1 MLAVKISGHLKKL
14 SKKNDAVRKQFYLSE
29 SELRFFQKEDSFNSS
44 GFSDPLLEEQYEKTK
59 GLVHKYKNR
68 VLILLTLTCA
78 AYCRFCTRRRK
89 VSDIEKGIISQADIQ
104 KMLAYL
110 LKNPEID
117 EVIFSGGDPL
127 TSPKIL
133 KYALKEFSRLPQ
145 IKIIRIGTR
154 LPVSNPKFITKDLLL
169 TIKKIKQPVYVG
181 IHFEHPAELT
191 KETISAC
198 EKLRKAGAILYSQSV
213 FLKGVNDS
221 YEILYE
227 LFTKLIQIGVRPYYL
242 YRCDPVQGIGHFR
255 VPFKKEVA
263 IATNLRKNLSG
274 LAWPTYVIDA
284 AEGNGKIPV
293 PLDFW
298 EFNKGEFKD
307 FLGNRKN
314 II

>member
-89 VSDIEKGIISQADIQ
+89 VSDIEKGVISQADIQ
-104 KMLAYL
+104 KMLVYL

>member
-1 MLAVKISGHLKKL
+1 MFAVKISGHLKKL
-14 SKKNDAVRKQFYLSE
+14 SEKNDAVRKQFYPSE
-29 SELRFFQKEDSFNSS
+29 LELRFLQKENSFNSS
-44 GFSDPLLEEQYEKTK
+44 SFCDPLFEDQYEKTK

-89 VSDIEKGIISQADIQ
+89 VSDIKKGIIFQADIK

-110 LKNPEID
+110 FKNPEIN

-127 TSPKIL
+127 ASPAIL
-133 KYALKEFSRLPQ
+133 KYALNKFSRLPQ

-154 LPVSNPKFITKDLLL
+154 APVSNPKLITKDLLAI
-169 TIKKIKQPVYVG
+169 IKKIKQPVYVG

-191 KETISAC
+191 KETILAC
-198 EKLRKAGAILYSQSV
+198 QKLRKAGAILYSQSV

-227 LFTKLIQIGVRPYYL
+227 LFTKLIQVGIRPYYL

-255 VPFKKEVA
+255 VAFKKEVE
-263 IATNLRKNLSG
+263 IATKLRKNLSG
-274 LAWPTYVIDA
+274 LAWPTYAIDA
-284 AEGNGKIPV
+284 VEGSGKIPV

-298 EFNKGEFKD
+298 EFNKERFKD
-307 FLGNRKN
+307 FLGNKKKV
-314 II
+314 I